1 MCTRARTRL
10 IWAPWPHS
18 AWAQKQQGIL
28 PMLELSLKSFIEDL
42 GASYPPDPVSGA
54 TFDLSCQGPPG
65 SEVWGL
71 AGL

>member
-10 IWAPWPHS
+10 IWALWPHS
-18 AWAQKQQGIL
+18 SWAQKQQGTL
-28 PMLELSLKSFIEDL
+28 PMLELILKLFTEDL

-71 AGL
+71 VGL